1 MENNSNNTAAAPA
14 AEKNAS
20 DTAPKRKGGGCLI
33 RIVELLALIFLIW
46 WANNFLL
53 FRTEET
59 IKSSKVKNDIKIS
72 VISDLHASNSIFA
85 ISNERI
91 IKKIKSFSPDAVCVL
106 GDMHSSGADDKEKD
120 ISMRL
125 MKGLVAEGYKVFFV
139 LGEHDDRTTA
149 YINKME
155 KNGIDVLDQRSERVK
170 IGETDVT
177 FYGISNAWFSDEF
190 DLRDDFK
197 LNDDTY
203 NILLAH
209 IPQFE
214 AYEKFGADLTLC
226 ADTHGGI
233 IRLPFIGPAYL
244 DGQIFPKLF
253 GDGEVHDKG
262 LFEYKNGYMF
272 ITSGIG
278 NYPLPAR
285 FLNFPEV
292 GEITI
297 KAQKSKKKD

>member
-1 MENNSNNTAAAPA
+1 MENNSNNTAPAPS
-14 AEKNAS
+14 AEAKPS
-20 DTAPKRKGGGCLI
+20 SPAPKKKGSGCLI
-33 RIVELLALIFLIW
+33 RLIELLALMFVIW
-46 WANNFLL
+46 WADNYLL

-59 IKSSKVKNDIKIS
+59 IKSPKVKNDIKIS
-72 VISDLHASNSIFA
+72 VISDLHASDSIFA

-106 GDMHSSGADDKEKD
+106 GDMHSSDADDKEKD
-120 ISMRL
+120 ISLRL

-139 LGEHDDRTTA
+139 LGEHDDRSTA
-149 YINKME
+149 YINKMV
-155 KNGIDVLDQRSERVK
+155 KNGIDVLDKRSERVK
-170 IGETDVT
+170 IGKTDVT

-190 DLRDDFK
+190 DLRDDFR
-197 LNDDTY
+197 LCDDTY

-209 IPQFE
+209 IPMFE

-233 IRLPFIGPAYL
+233 IRLPFLGPAYL
-244 DGQIFPKLF
+244 EGQVFPKLF
-253 GDGEVHDKG
+253 GDGEVYDKG
-262 LFEYKNGYMF
+262 LFKNKHGYTF

-278 NYPLPAR
+278 NYPVPAR

-297 KAQKSKKKD
+297 KPTK